1 MARMNAGAAVVQC
14 LRKERVRYA
23 FGIIGSSYL
32 EVLDAFHDPQDID
45 FISVRHEQAA
55 AHMADAYA
63 RVTNGIGVCLAQGG
77 PGASN
82 LVTGVALAKLAY
94 SPVLAIAGA
103 TMTNHDQRDSFQEI
117 DQLSLFRPITK
128 AALRVARA
136 DRTVELTQHAIRTAL
151 SGQRGPV
158 FLEFPRDILSQESD
172 HQILEPAEYRTQGA
186 CSPNSGSIKEAIALL
201 RHAKAPLI
209 IAGSGV
215 KWSRSSKQL
224 LALVEALN
232 IPYVT
237 SNGNRDLVPN
247 DHRLFFGQLGPR
259 GSSLARDLA
268 QKADV
273 IFALGSRLS
282 FTTAF
287 FNYSYINQ
295 KAKLIQCDIEPREIG
310 RLYPVTLGVIGDAA
324 EVIQACLQEA
334 LKQKAISTVEEW
346 HSWTKQRRQE
356 WEIERSSGLE
366 QPAVPV
372 RTPRFY
378 AELRRAVPKN
388 IHVTVDAG
396 YWGNMATDAFDH
408 FECPSLFTPLEYGCL
423 GFSFPAALGVKFAK
437 PDAPVI
443 SINGDGGF
451 AMNMQELETAVR
463 CKLNPVILVLN
474 NFSWGVEKSYQKD
487 FFDKRYV
494 GANIGNPRFDKLA
507 EAFGA
512 HGLRVERADE
522 IGEAVRAAFQRDLPT
537 VIDVMVDKEEIFG
550 LRRDAVVARKAAEA
564 A

>member
-1 MARMNAGAAVVQC
+1 MPKMNAGTAIVEC
-14 LRKERVRYA
+14 LRKEGVRYA

-32 EVLDAFHDPQDID
+32 EILDAFHDPDDIE
-45 FISVRHEQAA
+45 FVSVRHELAA

-117 DQLSLFRPITK
+117 DQLSLFKPITK
-128 AALRVARA
+128 AVNRISRA
-136 DRTVELTQHAIRTAL
+136 DRAAELTQQSIRTAM

-158 FLEFPRDILSQESD
+158 FLEVPRDILSHEHE
-172 HQILEPAEYRTQGA
+172 HQILEPENYRAISNCAPNPAAAKKAVEMLRGA
-186 CSPNSGSIKEAIALL
+186 KS
-201 RHAKAPLI
+201 PLI
-209 IAGSGV
+209 VAGSGV
-215 KWSRSSKQL
+215 KWSRASKQL
-224 LALVEALN
+224 LQLAETLN
-232 IPYVT
+232 IPFVT

-247 DHRLFFGQLGPR
+247 DHPLFFGQLGPR
-259 GSSLARDLA
+259 GSTLAQELA

-273 IFALGSRLS
+273 IFALGTRLS
-282 FTTAF
+282 FTTGF
-287 FNYSYINQ
+287 FNYTFIN
-295 KAKLIQCDIEPREIG
+295 KNAKLIHSDIEPREIG
-310 RLYPVTLGVIGDAA
+310 RLYPVSLGIVGSAG
-324 EVIQACLQEA
+324 EVIDACLVEA
-334 LKQKAISTVEEW
+334 KKQQAVAAIDEW
-346 HSWTKQRRQE
+346 HNWTRQRRHE
-356 WEIERSSGLE
+356 WVNAREDAIKEPE
-366 QPAVPV
+366 VPV

-378 AELRRAVPKN
+378 AELRKAVPKN

-396 YWGNMATDAFDH
+396 YWGNMATDAFNH
-408 FECPSLFTPLEYGCL
+408 FECPSLFTPMEYGCL

-451 AMNMQELETAVR
+451 AMNMQDLETAVR

-507 EAFGA
+507 ESFGCY
-512 HGLRVERADE
+512 GIRVERASE
-522 IGEAVRAAFQRDLPT
+522 IGEAVKTALKKNLPT
-537 VIDVMVDKEEIFG
+537 VIDVIVDHEEIRG
-550 LRRDAVVARKAAEA
+550 LRRDAVVARKATA
-564 A
+564 

>member
-1 MARMNAGAAVVQC
+1 MVKMNGGTAVVEC
-14 LRKERVRYA
+14 LRKEKVRYA

-32 EVLDAFHDPQDID
+32 EILDAFYDPTDID

-55 AHMADAYA
+55 AHMADVYA

-94 SPVLAIAGA
+94 SPVLAISGA

-128 AALRVARA
+128 AALRIARA
-136 DRTVELTQHAIRTAL
+136 DRTAELTQHAIRTAL

-158 FLEFPRDILSQESD
+158 FVEMPRDVLNHETEQV
-172 HQILEPAEYRTQGA
+172 ILEPARYRAQTPSGA
-186 CSPNSGSIKEAIALL
+186 NPTAVSDAITLL
-201 RHAKAPLI
+201 RQAKAPLI

-224 LALVEALN
+224 LELVEALN
-232 IPYVT
+232 VPFVT

-247 DHRLFFGQLGPR
+247 NHRLFFGQLGPR
-259 GSSLARDLA
+259 GSTIARDLA

-287 FNYSYINQ
+287 FNYAYINQ
-295 KAKLIQCDIEPREIG
+295 QAKLIQSDIEPKEIG
-310 RLYPVTLGVIGDAA
+310 RLYPVTIGIVGDAA
-324 EVIQACLQEA
+324 EVIRACLLETT
-334 LKQKAISTVEEW
+334 KHKAISESNDW
-346 HSWTKQRRQE
+346 HQWVLQRRKE
-356 WEIERSSGLE
+356 WQAERSAGLQ

-378 AELRRAVPKN
+378 AELRKAVPTN

-512 HGLRVERADE
+512 RGLRVERSDE
-522 IGEAVRAAFQRDLPT
+522 IAEAVVAALKSDLPT
-537 VIDVMVDKEEIFG
+537 VIDVMADSNEIFG
-550 LRRDAVVARKAAEA
+550 LRRDAVVARKPT
-564 A
+564 

>member
-1 MARMNAGAAVVQC
+1 MPKMNAGTAMVEC
-14 LRKERVRYA
+14 LRKEKVRHA

-32 EVLDAFHDPQDID
+32 EVLDAFHDPEDIE
-45 FISVRHEQAA
+45 FISVRHELAA

-82 LVTGVALAKLAY
+82 LVTGIALAKLAY
-94 SPVLAIAGA
+94 SPVLAISGA

-117 DQLSLFRPITK
+117 DQLSLFKPITK
-128 AALRVARA
+128 AALRIARA
-136 DRTVELTQHAIRTAL
+136 DRAAELTQHAIRTAL

-158 FLEFPRDILSQESD
+158 FLEVPRDILSHE
-172 HQILEPAEYRTQGA
+172 HEYQILEPEKYRAINA
-186 CSPNSGSIKEAIALL
+186 CAPSPSSIKKAVEMLREA
-201 RHAKAPLI
+201 KSPLI

-215 KWSRSSKQL
+215 KWSRASKRFL
-224 LALVEALN
+224 ELVEALN
-232 IPYVT
+232 IPFVT

-247 DHRLFFGQLGPR
+247 DHPLFFGQLGPR
-259 GSSLARDLA
+259 GSSLAQDLA

-287 FNYSYINQ
+287 FNYAYINQ
-295 KAKLIQCDIEPREIG
+295 DAKLIHADIEPREIG
-310 RLYPVTLGVIGDAA
+310 RLYPVALGLVGSAG
-324 EVIQACLQEA
+324 EVIEACLKEA
-334 LKQKAISTVEEW
+334 EKQRAIASIDDW
-346 HSWTKQRRQE
+346 HSWSQKRRNE
-356 WEIERSSGLE
+356 WAIERANGIKAPE
-366 QPAVPV
+366 VPV

-378 AELRRAVPKN
+378 AELRKAVPKN

-408 FECPSLFTPLEYGCL
+408 FECPSLFTPMEYGCL
-423 GFSFPAALGVKFAK
+423 GFSFPASLGVKFAK

-463 CKLNPVILVLN
+463 CKLNPVVLVLN

-487 FFDKRYV
+487 FFGKRYV

-507 EAFGA
+507 EAFGC
-512 HGLRVERADE
+512 HGLRVERAGE
-522 IGEAVRAAFQRDLPT
+522 IGEAVRAALEKDLPT
-537 VIDVMVDKEEIFG
+537 VIDVIVDSDEIRG
-550 LRRDAVVARKAAEA
+550 LRRDAVVARKTT
-564 A
+564 